1 MGFFLFFTETRNC
14 TMINLFIFT
23 IIDQKNYIMSDDL
36 TKKPEDATKVNVN
49 ESWELDYWSKE
60 LGVTKE
66 RLKEAVK
73 AVGTSAAAVKRYL
86 GK

>member
-1 MGFFLFFTETRNC
+1 
-14 TMINLFIFT
+14 
-23 IIDQKNYIMSDDL
+23 MSDDL
-36 TKKPEDATKVNVN
+36 SKRRPQDATKVNVN

-73 AVGTSAAAVKRYL
+73 AVGTSVAAVRRHL

>member
-1 MGFFLFFTETRNC
+1 MFFTETRNC

>member
-1 MGFFLFFTETRNC
+1 
-14 TMINLFIFT
+14 
-23 IIDQKNYIMSDDL
+23 MSDDL
-36 TKKPEDATKVNVN
+36 SKRRPQDATKVNVN

-60 LGVTKE
+60 FGVTKE

-73 AVGTSAAAVKRYL
+73 AVGTSVAAVKKYL

>member
-1 MGFFLFFTETRNC
+1 
-14 TMINLFIFT
+14 
-23 IIDQKNYIMSDDL
+23 MSDDL
-36 TKKPEDATKVNVN
+36 SKRRPQDGTKVNVN
-49 ESWELDYWSKE
+49 ESCELDYWSKE

-73 AVGTSAAAVKRYL
+73 AVGTSVAAVKKYL

>member
-1 MGFFLFFTETRNC
+1 
-14 TMINLFIFT
+14 
-23 IIDQKNYIMSDDL
+23 MSDDL
-36 TKKPEDATKVNVN
+36 NKRRPQDATKINVN

-73 AVGTSAAAVKRYL
+73 AVGTSVAAVKKHL

>member
-1 MGFFLFFTETRNC
+1 
-14 TMINLFIFT
+14 
-23 IIDQKNYIMSDDL
+23 MSDDL
-36 TKKPEDATKVNVN
+36 SKRRPQDATKVNVN

-60 LGVTKE
+60 FGVAKE

-73 AVGTSAAAVKRYL
+73 AVGTSVAAVKRYL